1 LIKSKTSWKNFGKIF
16 QGLQKESRVFFN
28 WAKHHQF
35 SFFLKGRGEKSC
47 FLRTLSQFM
56 FTYWFKKWV
65 EVSHQFLFH
74 THALW
79 QKFVHLFATQGG
91 KMQVHHNFFCRFQK
105 KFFLKRE
112 EEGKIIDASVLLSLD
127 AKACNFQ
134 GGKEFVFFNYWKH
147 KTKCREKKSFDY
159 YCSTRGG

>member
-1 LIKSKTSWKNFGKIF
+1 MCFQRKNSHNLTHFRKKSMGVIAQKKNKGVEHWSNQRQVGKILARF
-16 QGLQKESRVFFN
+16 FRGYKKRVEFFFN

-91 KMQVHHNFFCRFQK
+91 KMQVHHNFFVVFK
-105 KFFLKRE
+105 KSFFKRE

-127 AKACNFQ
+127 VK
-134 GGKEFVFFNYWKH
+134 GV
-147 KTKCREKKSFDY
+147 
-159 YCSTRGG
+159 